1 MKNNKAPDLYGVS
14 KENLINLSEES
25 QNIVFP
31 YINDMLRD
39 NEKYETL
46 FANISVASYLY
57 KGKGKP
63 LDKVTSYRKISIGS
77 YMAKVVDRIMAT
89 ITQDISKRNQQ
100 GTQYGFTPGYN
111 YLSCGVL
118 RESLVRKRKH
128 EKKKT
133 YILAVDVKN
142 AFSTTNREAQLFE
155 LKMLGESEAIWKY
168 STS

>member
-1 MKNNKAPDLYGVS
+1 MKNFP
-14 KENLINLSEES
+14 NLVYN
-25 QNIVFP
+25 
-31 YINDMLRD
+31 
-39 NEKYETL
+39 
-46 FANISVASYLY
+46 

-128 EKKKT
+128 EKKTSTFPPLLTINIKHNPT
-133 YILAVDVKN
+133 YSGN
-142 AFSTTNREAQLFE
+142 S
-155 LKMLGESEAIWKY
+155 GG
-168 STS
+168 